1 VESITLHANGFGY
14 EIRRERNLHL
24 DGRYIIIE
32 FEDGYQHALIKNY
45 GWSEEEAENEVDKVM
60 EGKLQENGL
69 NCELI
74 WEDREVFLIEK
85 PSFSAQNV
93 AKSFITMFPD
103 SVILEQ
109 SSTGILSKFTKILG
123 FNKN

>member
-1 VESITLHANGFGY
+1 M
-14 EIRRERNLHL
+14 ER
-24 DGRYIIIE
+24 
-32 FEDGYQHALIKNY
+32 
-45 GWSEEEAENEVDKVM
+45 
-60 EGKLQENGL
+60 KLQENGL

-74 WEDREVFLIEK
+74 WEDREVFLIEI

-93 AKSFITMFPD
+93 GISFLSLFHD
-103 SVILEQ
+103 SKILEQ